1 MLNIVTGGDT
11 ATTPKTFEDFE
22 SETTLLVDGSP
33 ITISIETYKSIIKSE
48 INSNEVENNW
58 MSILALLETVDGQ
71 IASYLTDPT
80 YITKYAQT
88 VGRCFVSISY
98 FYFAGEVK
106 ASEDSRT
113 RYQEDMKWLQ
123 QQRNLIN
130 GLNADGSKIPI
141 LTGEVDSVDMYLI
154 EGDYNNVYRR
164 Y

>member
-11 ATTPKTFEDFE
+11 TTTPTTFDDFE
-22 SETTLLVDGSP
+22 SKTTLLADGSP
-33 ITISIETYKSIIKSE
+33 ITITIETYKAIISSE
-48 INSNEVENNW
+48 LNPLEVESKW
-58 MSILALLETVDGQ
+58 TSILALLETVDGQ

-98 FYFAGEVK
+98 FYLAGEVK

-113 RYQEDMKWLQ
+113 RYEEDMKWLQ
-123 QQRNLIN
+123 QQRNLID
-130 GLNADGSKIPI
+130 GLNADGSKN
-141 LTGEVDSVDMYLI
+141 TVFNGEVDSVDMYLI
-154 EGDYNNVYRR
+154 EGAYHNVYRR